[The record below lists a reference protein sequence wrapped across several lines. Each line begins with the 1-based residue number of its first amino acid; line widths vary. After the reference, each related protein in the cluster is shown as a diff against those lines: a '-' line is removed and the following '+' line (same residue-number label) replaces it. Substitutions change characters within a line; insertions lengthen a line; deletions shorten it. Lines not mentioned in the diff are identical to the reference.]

1 MVQITYPAMIFAIS
15 LIWVLVRLICAL
27 MHRKLNWK
35 RELQLVLVYICLI
48 VVARFTFFPFS

>member
-27 MHRKLNWK
+27 MYRKLNWK
-35 RELQLVLVYICLI
+35 RELQLGGYYYGQGGQDNV
-48 VVARFTFFPFS
+48 